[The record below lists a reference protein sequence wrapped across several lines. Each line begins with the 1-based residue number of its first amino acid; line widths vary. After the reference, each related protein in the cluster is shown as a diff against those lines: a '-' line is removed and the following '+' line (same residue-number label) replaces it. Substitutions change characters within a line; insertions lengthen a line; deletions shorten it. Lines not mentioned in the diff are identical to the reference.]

1 MPQKERATKG
11 KRLCPVFDGANRQP
25 MKSVT
30 EQKTLDFHVQGC
42 SDELEI
48 VPAEVDNGPAWF
60 RLCNHAGYLWAGSP

>member
-1 MPQKERATKG
+1 
-11 KRLCPVFDGANRQP
+11 